1 MATPEPKWNMSD
13 TGSRT
18 WEEGPGRGEEGGG
31 REEGGGG
38 GKLWKSGL
46 SSKICRDGDG
56 WRGCQKKDVVLSLYE
71 CVKRR

>member
-38 GKLWKSGL
+38 GKL
-46 SSKICRDGDG
+46 
-56 WRGCQKKDVVLSLYE
+56 
-71 CVKRR
+71 